1 MSEQQSRSQIAVL
14 GSGRVGKS
22 SILQQYLNGAFSN
35 AYIETVEDI
44 YPQPYD
50 INGKRRFVDYM
61 DTAGNIYFPAMRKIY
76 ISKAEGF
83 ILVYSICDSRS
94 FEEVK
99 QLWNE
104 IKSVRENN
112 LSIPCVIVGNKL
124 DEENKRQVETFAA
137 LEWAYRENLGGC
149 FIEVS
154 AKDNNTVKEVFDM
167 LLEQFGNRR
176 AAQPEKFRICSTSF
190 TRKENSF
197 KKCRNNYK
205 QKKNKKMV
213 SYEKVQCSSKGFQ
226 DNVFDDF
233 KESTIYRVQRKQKEF
248 CRTMSDSDA
257 LIKQKNND
265 RQLSRSMSLPNEK
278 IKSEGWGKVNR
289 LFKKLFRL
297 SDSTGNDFTEK
308 KEDHTV
314 LLLNSK
320 LQGNRAHSQF

>member
-1 MSEQQSRSQIAVL
+1 MAEIQSRSQIAVL

-22 SILQQYLNGAFSN
+22 SIIQQYLNRGFSS
-35 AYIETVEDI
+35 AYKETVEEI

-94 FEEVK
+94 FEEIQK
-99 QLWNE
+99 LWNE

-154 AKDNNTVKEVFDM
+154 AKDINAVKEVFAM
-167 LLEQFGNRR
+167 LLEQLGNRR
-176 AAQPEKFRICSTSF
+176 AEQPETFRIRSTSF
-190 TRKENSF
+190 TRKEIAS
-197 KKCRNNYK
+197 KKCCNNYK

-226 DNVFDDF
+226 DTIFDDF
-233 KESTIYRVQRKQKEF
+233 KESTIYRVQRKN

-257 LIKQKNND
+257 LIKQKNNG
-265 RQLSRSMSLPNEK
+265 RQFSRSISVPNEK
-278 IKSEGWGKVNR
+278 TKSGYQGWNKVNR
-289 LFKKLFRL
+289 LFKRLFRR
-297 SDSTGNDFTEK
+297 SDSPVNNLTEK
-308 KEDHTV
+308 TEGHTV
-314 LLLNSK
+314 MLLHSK
-320 LQGNRAHSQF
+320 LQGHRTRS